1 MSKKRN
7 INKIKSKLE
16 LFKDNLRKE
25 GIMDSK
31 VFLFGSWAKGK
42 QTESSDID
50 VCVISNKFVDST
62 RFDDNVK
69 IKLYANKIDNNIEPV
84 IFNNTDFENKYD
96 TLVTEIKKY
105 GILI

>member
-16 LFKDNLRKE
+16 LFKNNLKKE
-25 GIMDSK
+25 GITDSK
-31 VFLFGSWAKGK
+31 IFLFGSWAKGK

-50 VCVISNKFVDST
+50 ICIISNKFVDNT

-69 IKLYANKIDNNIEPV
+69 MKLYANNIDDNIEPV
-84 IFNNTDFENKYD
+84 VFNYKDFENKYD

>member
-1 MSKKRN
+1 
-7 INKIKSKLE
+7 
-16 LFKDNLRKE
+16 
-25 GIMDSK
+25 MDSK